1 MSGVGVK
8 GSDVYSTTGDP
19 RLDLNMRLVRGAAV
33 EDLQAGLDAV
43 LAAGHMTDAFVM
55 TVHARNVRGGKG
67 ERDVASALFERLW
80 RARPEEARRV
90 LALWPEYGSWRD
102 LFEMACESAAPASF
116 REAVL
121 DLAVAQLQR
130 DAATPSGV
138 GISLCAK
145 WAPRERSGAVDKC
158 GPLLRPLAA
167 RLFPAS
173 TAQLRDYRQLVAGL
187 NRRLETMETH
197 MCAGEWAEIRPDR
210 VPGRAGKLYGRAL
223 LNLVSTKG
231 PTDREGLRHPESADR
246 MACRERFQAHF
257 AAAAAGRTKI
267 HGAATVFPHEIVR
280 KAWNLPKEA
289 EERTQI
295 SALWRAT
302 VEAVAAGGGLGRTV
316 MMSDFSGSMQ
326 CAGSVRDL
334 PYWVSMAL
342 GILGAQVCS
351 GPFRGRLM
359 TFDSTPTWHSLPSDD
374 LFACMET
381 IRDSGVGQGTSTNFE
396 AAMQLVLRT
405 LREGGVPAG
414 QEPTCLLVLT
424 DMGWD
429 QAAERSGRAW
439 ETHVERLRAEFAAG
453 GWQMPQIAIWN
464 LAAQYA
470 SDHHA
475 RADVPGVAMLSGW
488 SAAQF
493 RILQQEGV
501 RELTPLEVLRVELDD
516 PRYDPVRA
524 AVAAPLAGD
533 DAWTPCN

>member
-1 MSGVGVK
+1 M
-8 GSDVYSTTGDP
+8 
-19 RLDLNMRLVRGAAV
+19 
-33 EDLQAGLDAV
+33 
-43 LAAGHMTDAFVM
+43 
-55 TVHARNVRGGKG
+55 
-67 ERDVASALFERLW
+67 
-80 RARPEEARRV
+80 
-90 LALWPEYGSWRD
+90 
-102 LFEMACESAAPASF
+102 
-116 REAVL
+116 
-121 DLAVAQLQR
+121 
-130 DAATPSGV
+130 
-138 GISLCAK
+138 
-145 WAPRERSGAVDKC
+145 
-158 GPLLRPLAA
+158 
-167 RLFPAS
+167 
-173 TAQLRDYRQLVAGL
+173 
-187 NRRLETMETH
+187 
-197 MCAGEWAEIRPDR
+197 
-210 VPGRAGKLYGRAL
+210 
-223 LNLVSTKG
+223 
-231 PTDREGLRHPESADR
+231 
-246 MACRERFQAHF
+246 
-257 AAAAAGRTKI
+257 
-267 HGAATVFPHEIVR
+267 
-280 KAWNLPKEA
+280 
-289 EERTQI
+289 

-302 VEAVAAGGGLGRTV
+302 VEAAAAGGGLGRTV

-326 CAGSVRDL
+326 CAGSVGDL

-342 GILGAQVCS
+342 GILGAQVCT

-359 TFDSTPTWHSLPSDD
+359 TFDSTPSWHSFPCESDGEWD
-374 LFACMET
+374 LFACLET
-381 IRDSGVGQGTSTNFE
+381 LRDSDVGQGTSTNFE

-429 QAAERSGRAW
+429 QAVGRNDHRSGRIW

-516 PRYDPVRA
+516 PRYDPVRE
-524 AVAAPLAGD
+524 AVAGPALVAE